1 MIRIGVLTDLH
12 LAPAGAGDTRWN
24 NVVRV
29 SEARELLA
37 AATARVTGQVD
48 HLLVLGDVADRG
60 DEACQVDALTA
71 LAAVGVPVWA
81 VPGNHDVSLDPE
93 ALVRAAARVPGVEV
107 LDARTRMLG
116 EHVAVCGV
124 RLVSDDGGATC
135 TARDLPLELDRDP
148 PLLVVAGHYPVLSA
162 KPRLHARGL
171 RYPGDLLNR
180 RDFQHVVAGRPRP
193 TLAFHGHLHTAVDL
207 AHAHLLQIGCAA
219 LVEWPHAWTLLELD
233 PSARSVTV
241 TRHTVREGA
250 IPDVDTA
257 LAPARS
263 TWRYEGVMWQAKAE
277 PAKPA
282 PASIPGVGSSL

>member
-1 MIRIGVLTDLH
+1 
-12 LAPAGAGDTRWN
+12 
-24 NVVRV
+24 V

-93 ALVRAAARVPGVEV
+93 ALVRAAARVSGVEV

-193 TLAFHGHLHTAVDL
+193 TLALHGHLHTAVDL

-277 PAKPA
+277 PAKPT

>member
-1 MIRIGVLTDLH
+1 MLRIGVLTDLH
-12 LAPAGAGDTRWN
+12 LAPSGARDKRWN

-37 AATARVTGQVD
+37 AATAAAAGQVD

-81 VPGNHDVSLDPE
+81 VPGNHDVSVDPE
-93 ALVRAAARVPGVEV
+93 ALIRAAARVPGAEV
-107 LDARTRMLG
+107 LDSPTRTLG

-124 RLVSDDGGATC
+124 RLVSDDGGHMC
-135 TARDLPLELDRDP
+135 TARDLPLELDGYP
-148 PLLVVAGHYPVLSA
+148 PLLVVVSHHPVLSG
-162 KPRLHARGL
+162 KPRLYPRGL

-180 RDFQHVVAGRPRP
+180 REFQHVVAGGPQP
-193 TLAFHGHLHTAVDL
+193 TIALHGHLHAAVNV
-207 AHAHLLQIGCAA
+207 AHARLLQIGCAA
-219 LVEWPHAWTLLELD
+219 LVEWPHAWTLLEID
-233 PSARSVTV
+233 PTGPSVTV

-263 TWRYEGVMWQAKAE
+263 TWRFDGVMWQALDVV
-277 PAKPA
+277 PNSP
-282 PASIPGVGSSL
+282 P